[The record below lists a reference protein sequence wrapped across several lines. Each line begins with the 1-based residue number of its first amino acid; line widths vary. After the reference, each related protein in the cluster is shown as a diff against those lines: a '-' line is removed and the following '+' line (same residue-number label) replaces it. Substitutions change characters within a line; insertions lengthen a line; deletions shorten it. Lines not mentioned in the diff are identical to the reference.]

1 MEREVKRAVHDAFAE
16 IAKSRSWHDEGDLNE
31 AHEKLQGAYATAVQA
46 TPEMRSTALRAL
58 EDAVTRELYK
68 LDPYVSAEH
77 LENQGLD
84 GQIAALTQQYYAAK
98 VNADNAL
105 SELETGHYTDALK
118 DHIEQRHGKRLGG
131 AEYFSAL
138 HAFIENAKTEA
149 RNLKEQIRRA
159 REQRGATQLHESAP
173 AQPEEHF
180 LNWIRHVFLVEVQD
194 ALSAPRT

>member
-16 IAKSRSWHDEGDLNE
+16 IVKSRSWHDEGDLNE

-118 DHIEQRHGKRLGG
+118 DHIEKRNGKRLRG
-131 AEYFSAL
+131 AEYFSGL
-138 HAFIENAKTEA
+138 HAYIENAKTEA
-149 RNLKEQIRRA
+149 RNLKEQIRRV
-159 REQRGATQLHESAP
+159 REQRGATQLHEPAP
-173 AQPEEHF
+173 EQP
-180 LNWIRHVFLVEVQD
+180 
-194 ALSAPRT
+194 